1 MTSAICL
8 QIVIFHRHA
17 SLMRPGRLPLTCPYQ
32 NIKKVDIHLYKNLVE
47 KVKELQHLVV
57 SEVRQKKALQVVE
70 QELSAEVRKK
80 HRRFRCCCCNGL
92 IAIFILL
99 LAMGYQYWSACT
111 GQNHLQF
118 KLHKLQSDLVKHQKN
133 QLVSDQ
139 MLLAKGFNE
148 KQLTAQLKE
157 TQSQLKLLQN
167 MPLFERVF
175 RR

>member
-1 MTSAICL
+1 
-8 QIVIFHRHA
+8 
-17 SLMRPGRLPLTCPYQ
+17 
-32 NIKKVDIHLYKNLVE
+32 LVE

-99 LAMGYQYWSACT
+99 LAMGYQCW
-111 GQNHLQF
+111 Q
-118 KLHKLQSDLVKHQKN
+118 
-133 QLVSDQ
+133 
-139 MLLAKGFNE
+139 LLAV

>member
-1 MTSAICL
+1 
-8 QIVIFHRHA
+8 
-17 SLMRPGRLPLTCPYQ
+17 
-32 NIKKVDIHLYKNLVE
+32 LVE

-70 QELSAEVRKK
+70 QELSAAVRKK

-92 IAIFILL
+92 MIAIFILL
-99 LAMGYQYWSACT
+99 LAMGYQCW
-111 GQNHLQF
+111 Q
-118 KLHKLQSDLVKHQKN
+118 
-133 QLVSDQ
+133 
-139 MLLAKGFNE
+139 LLAV

-175 RR
+175 R